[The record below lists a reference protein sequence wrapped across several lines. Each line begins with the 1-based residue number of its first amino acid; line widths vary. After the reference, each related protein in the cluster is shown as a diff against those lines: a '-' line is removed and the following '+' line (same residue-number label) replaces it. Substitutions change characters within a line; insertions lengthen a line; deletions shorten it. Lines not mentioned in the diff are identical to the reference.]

1 MSRQKRDI
9 AGHRDIGQGD
19 KNTSPSCR
27 GFRPQSITPI
37 PRLSLVL
44 FWSVENP
51 NQKPPSLREKR
62 SMAFPRRVAAAP
74 PLPQAGGHPTSHRSP
89 PAARQGPRGRAGRN
103 HCARGS
109 NAAPGR
115 PSSSCPRAPL
125 ERPRHTLAG
134 SPMRFWARAAP
145 SGATSIPQ
153 RMHPARAEA
162 PRIAVWVNAR
172 ASSFGS
178 SMRSPLVLL
187 E

>member
-125 ERPRHTLAG
+125 ERPRHTSRWRVRRCASGRGPPPAG
-134 SPMRFWARAAP
+134 RPASP
-145 SGATSIPQ
+145 SGCTRQGRKP
-153 RMHPARAEA
+153 
-162 PRIAVWVNAR
+162 R
-172 ASSFGS
+172 ASPSGS
-178 SMRSPLVLL
+178 THGQVPSGLR
-187 E
+187 